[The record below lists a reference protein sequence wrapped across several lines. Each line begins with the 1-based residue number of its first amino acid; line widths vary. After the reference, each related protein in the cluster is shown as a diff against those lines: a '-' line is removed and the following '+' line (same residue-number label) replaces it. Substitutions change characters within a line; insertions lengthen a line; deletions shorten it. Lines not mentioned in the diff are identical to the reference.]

1 MKRIALAFLVFAL
14 HHGIVHAAAFC
25 VSTSSQLETALAI
38 AASNGEDDTIE
49 LGWGSYT
56 PTGQV
61 FSYVS
66 DEAHSLNIVGGYID
80 LLGGG
85 PCSTHVRGAN
95 FTRLDGA
102 GSKVPLEVIF
112 IGVTGDFNLADVTL
126 QNGVAVGSHTS
137 PVYIGGSGSWSGN
150 IGLNRVVVRDNRYSD
165 MPVVISAIGGK
176 VYIGN
181 SVFEGNQY
189 LTGGIGFGPA
199 IEIHSNAPSGDGVF
213 LLNDSFSGNRPMDGS
228 TPGGIPAI
236 ELSGTGYCRVVN
248 SVFWDDLGQ
257 SLSLNCNGPQAAGL
271 WNDDIGGLSG
281 TVSAYNNVFAKD
293 PRFVSTT
300 DLRPGGGSPLVDA
313 GTNAFGLNDYD
324 VLGQPRVVF
333 GTVDIGA
340 YEQPD
345 RIFRNGF
352 E

>member
-1 MKRIALAFLVFAL
+1 MKRIALVLLVFAL
-14 HHGIVHAAAFC
+14 HHGIAHAAAFC

-38 AASNGEDDTIE
+38 AANNGEDDQIE
-49 LGWGSYT
+49 LSWGTYT
-56 PTGQV
+56 SSGDAFV
-61 FSYVS
+61 YSS
-66 DEAHSLNIVGGYID
+66 NESHSLSLVGGFID

-102 GSKVPLEVIF
+102 GGKAVLLAYFS
-112 IGVTGDFNLADVTL
+112 GASGDLVLSDLSL
-126 QNGVAVGSHTS
+126 QNGVAVGAYDS
-137 PVYIGGSGSWSGN
+137 PIYVGGAAGWNGN
-150 IGLNRVVVRDNRYSD
+150 ISIGRTVIRGNSCSAT
-165 MPVVISAIGGK
+165 PVFIGTHGGE
-176 VYIGN
+176 ITIAN
-181 SVFEGNQY
+181 SVFEDNQY
-189 LTGGIGFGPA
+189 LEDPITFGRA
-199 IEIHSNAPSGDGVF
+199 VAIHSDAASGDGVF
-213 LLNDSFSGNRPMDGS
+213 LINDTFAYNRAIADPASML
-228 TPGGIPAI
+228 PAI
-236 ELSGTGYCRVVN
+236 ELSGTGYCKVVN
-248 SVFWDDLGQ
+248 SVFWNGGGQELALG
-257 SLSLNCNGPQAAGL
+257 CNGPNATGL
-271 WNDDIGGLSG
+271 WNDDIGAFFG
-281 TVSAYNNVFAKD
+281 TFTTSNNVFAKD

-313 GTNAFGLNDYD
+313 GTNAFGLTNYD

>member
-1 MKRIALAFLVFAL
+1 MKRIALALLVFAL

-38 AASNGEDDTIE
+38 AANNGEDDEIE
-49 LGWGSYT
+49 LSWGTYT
-56 PTGQV
+56 PSGDAFV
-61 FSYVS
+61 YSS
-66 DEAHSLNIVGGYID
+66 NEAHSLSLVGGFID

-102 GSKVPLEVIF
+102 GIKAVLFAYFNGAS
-112 IGVTGDFNLADVTL
+112 GDLVLSDLSL
-126 QNGVAVGSHTS
+126 QNGVAAGGYDPPISFGGGAGWNGNIS
-137 PVYIGGSGSWSGN
+137 IGRVIVSGN
-150 IGLNRVVVRDNRYSD
+150 SYSSN
-165 MPVVISAIGGK
+165 PIYLGTHGGEIAIA
-176 VYIGN
+176 N

-189 LTGGIGFGPA
+189 LLDPITLGRA
-199 IEIHSNAPSGDGVF
+199 VAIHSDAASGDGVF
-213 LLNDSFSGNRPMDGS
+213 LLNDTFAGNRPMADPDS
-228 TPGGIPAI
+228 TLPAI

-248 SVFWDDLGQ
+248 SVFWNNRDQGLALD
-257 SLSLNCNGPQAAGL
+257 CNGPNAAGL
-271 WNDDIGGLSG
+271 WNDDIDGLSG
-281 TVSAYNNVFAKD
+281 TISAYNSVFAKD

-313 GTNAFGLNDYD
+313 GTNAFGLTNYD

-333 GTVDIGA
+333 GAVDIGA